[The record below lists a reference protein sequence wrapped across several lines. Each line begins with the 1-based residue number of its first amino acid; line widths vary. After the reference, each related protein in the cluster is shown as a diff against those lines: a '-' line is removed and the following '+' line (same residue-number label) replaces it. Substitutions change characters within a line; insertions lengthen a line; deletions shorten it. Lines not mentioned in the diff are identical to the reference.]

1 MRQADDGA
9 SGIVREIEVLVGRR
23 DPDLPGR
30 DGPSRDLDALAFDR
44 EVAPDVVDPDVLIAR
59 PDVHP
64 SLDPLPGDF
73 RVISSDGAVRGGIL
87 DDDLPIAVIDPDLC
101 PHSGRSRRS
110 VWPRLGRRLRR
121 PRHPAYRDYS
131 CQGVGSLSLFNALGG
146 ILRLKAW
153 PSTYFFYLDIIRSR
167 QYNFHNIDDMISK
180 LKGRRMGS
188 CDEMGKNKFLSP
200 DIGKRH

>member
-1 MRQADDGA
+1 VRQADDGA

-73 RVISSDGAVRGGIL
+73 RVISSDRGVRGGIL
-87 DDDLPIAVIDPDLC
+87 DDDLPIAVIDPDLSAHT
-101 PHSGRSRRS
+101 PGAHVGVFGRD
-110 VWPRLGRRLRR
+110 
-121 PRHPAYRDYS
+121 PA
-131 CQGVGSLSLFNALGG
+131 GGSDA
-146 ILRLKAW
+146 
-153 PSTYFFYLDIIRSR
+153 LDIQRIEIIRAKASEVCLFSTR
-167 QYNFHNIDDMISK
+167 WEGFF
-180 LKGRRMGS
+180 G
-188 CDEMGKNKFLSP
+188 
-200 DIGKRH
+200 